1 MTPPEPAAL
10 VYVFAV
16 CRGGDLTAL
25 AELPG
30 LGTGAPVRTLAAG
43 PLTAVV
49 QDVPAAGFGE
59 EALRQRLSDRDE
71 LERCAR
77 AHHAVITAVS
87 ALVPAVP
94 LPLATLYLDDG
105 RVREALGERRT
116 SFLTALDRIAGR
128 AEWGV
133 KVYAPT
139 GAPPSAPDAG
149 PAPDADATP
158 GPGAAPG
165 PSRPA
170 ATGSGRA
177 YLDRVRTRQR
187 DREQRH
193 TLALRAAERV
203 DTVVRGLAVAARRLR
218 PHGVEVTGKHRT
230 HVLNAAYLLDL
241 GREREL
247 RAALASLRR
256 DETDVQIELSGPWAP
271 YSFADAGI
279 ADGRIAEGAINE
291 RGPNEEEI
299 DEGRISGERVDERRI
314 DAAQVN
320 GGGTPP

>member
-1 MTPPEPAAL
+1 MTPPQSPTLTYA
-10 VYVFAV
+10 FAV
-16 CRGGDLTAL
+16 CRGGALTAL
-25 AELPG
+25 AALPG

-59 EALRQRLSDRDE
+59 EALRRRLADRDE

-77 AHHAVITAVS
+77 AHHTVITAAA
-87 ALVPAVP
+87 ALAPTVP

-105 RVREALGERRT
+105 RAREALGERER
-116 SFLTALDRIAGR
+116 SLLTALDRIAGR

-139 GAPPSAPDAG
+139 GPPPAPEAAREAAPADG
-149 PAPDADATP
+149 PAP
-158 GPGAAPG
+158 GPA
-165 PSRPA
+165 
-170 ATGSGRA
+170 SGRA

-187 DREQRH
+187 SREQHH
-193 TLALRAAERV
+193 TLTLRAAERV
-203 DTVVRGLAVAARRLR
+203 DIAVRSLAVAARRLR

-271 YSFADAGI
+271 YSFAD
-279 ADGRIAEGAINE
+279 GAID
-291 RGPNEEEI
+291 GGLTG
-299 DEGRISGERVDERRI
+299 EGTADERRA
-314 DAAQVN
+314 DE
-320 GGGTPP
+320 GTPP

>member
-139 GAPPSAPDAG
+139 GAPPSAPGA
-149 PAPDADATP
+149 
-158 GPGAAPG
+158 GPGAGATPG

-271 YSFADAGI
+271 YSFADGGI
-279 ADGRIAEGAINE
+279 ADGRIAEVGINE

-299 DEGRISGERVDERRI
+299 DEGRVGERRI
-314 DAAQVN
+314 DGAQVS
-320 GGGTPP
+320 GGGTSP

>member
-158 GPGAAPG
+158 GP
-165 PSRPA
+165 SRPA

-271 YSFADAGI
+271 YSFADGGI

-299 DEGRISGERVDERRI
+299 DEGRISEGRVDERRI
-314 DAAQVN
+314 DGAQVN
-320 GGGTPP
+320 GGGTSP

>member
-139 GAPPSAPDAG
+139 GAPPSAPDA
-149 PAPDADATP
+149 APDADATP

-271 YSFADAGI
+271 YSFADGGI
-279 ADGRIAEGAINE
+279 ADGRIAEG
-291 RGPNEEEI
+291 GPNEEEI
-299 DEGRISGERVDERRI
+299 DEGRVDERRI
-314 DAAQVN
+314 DGAQVN
-320 GGGTPP
+320 GGGTSP

>member
-1 MTPPEPAAL
+1 MTPPEPPAL
-10 VYVFAV
+10 VYAFAV
-16 CRGGDLTAL
+16 CRGGDLTGTAL
-25 AELPG
+25 DALDPLAKLPG
-30 LGTGAPVRTLAAG
+30 LPGAGTGAPVRTLAAG

-59 EALRQRLSDRDE
+59 AALRQRLADRDE

-77 AHHAVITAVS
+77 AHHAVITAAA
-87 ALVPAVP
+87 ALAPTVP

-105 RVREALGERRT
+105 RVREALGERQT
-116 SFLTALDRIAGR
+116 SFLSALDRIAGR

-139 GAPPSAPDAG
+139 GPP
-149 PAPDADATP
+149 P
-158 GPGAAPG
+158 GPKTASEAASETSSETASAGG
-165 PSRPA
+165 P
-170 ATGSGRA
+170 GSGRA

-187 DREQRH
+187 NREQRH

-218 PHGVEVTGKHRT
+218 PHGAEVTGAHRT

-247 RAALASLRR
+247 HAALASLRR

-271 YSFADAGI
+271 YSFADGGI
-279 ADGRIAEGAINE
+279 ADG
-291 RGPNEEEI
+291 
-299 DEGRISGERVDERRI
+299 
-314 DAAQVN
+314 
-320 GGGTPP
+320 GTAP

>member
-1 MTPPEPAAL
+1 MTPPEAPTLTYA
-10 VYVFAV
+10 FAV
-16 CRGGDLTAL
+16 CRGGALTAL
-25 AELPG
+25 AALPG

-49 QDVPAAGFGE
+49 QDVPATGFGE
-59 EALRQRLSDRDE
+59 EALRRRLSDRDE

-77 AHHAVITAVS
+77 AHHTVITAAS
-87 ALVPAVP
+87 ALAPTVP

-105 RVREALGERRT
+105 RAREALGERET
-116 SFLTALDRIAGR
+116 SLLTALDRITGR

-139 GAPPSAPDAG
+139 GPPPAPEAAPEAAPADG
-149 PAPDADATP
+149 PA
-158 GPGAAPG
+158 G
-165 PSRPA
+165 
-170 ATGSGRA
+170 GRA

-187 DREQRH
+187 RREQHH
-193 TLALRAAERV
+193 TLTLRAAERV
-203 DTVVRGLAVAARRLR
+203 DTVVRSLAVAARRLR

-271 YSFADAGI
+271 YSFADGGVAGERI
-279 ADGRIAEGAINE
+279 AD
-291 RGPNEEEI
+291 RG
-299 DEGRISGERVDERRI
+299 VT
-314 DAAQVN
+314 N
-320 GGGTPP
+320 GGMSP

>member
-1 MTPPEPAAL
+1 MTPPETLTL
-10 VYVFAV
+10 VYAFAV
-16 CRGGDLTAL
+16 CRGGGLTAPAEPL

-30 LGTGAPVRTLAAG
+30 FGTGAPVRTLAAG

-49 QDVPAAGFGE
+49 QDVPAAGYDE
-59 EALRQRLSDRDE
+59 EALRRRLSDGAE

-77 AHHAVITAVS
+77 AHHAVITAAS
-87 ALVPAVP
+87 ALAPTVP
-94 LPLATLYLDDG
+94 LPLATVYLDDG
-105 RVREALGERRT
+105 RVQEALGERET

-128 AEWGV
+128 VEWGV

-139 GAPPSAPDAG
+139 GPP
-149 PAPDADATP
+149 PAPEAAPAEGP
-158 GPGAAPG
+158 GPG
-165 PSRPA
+165 
-170 ATGSGRA
+170 GSGRA

-187 DREQRH
+187 GREQRH

-203 DTVVRGLAVAARRLR
+203 DAVVRGLAVAARRLR
-218 PHGVEVTGKHRT
+218 PHGVEVTGKHRI

-271 YSFADAGI
+271 YSFADGGIANAGI
-279 ADGRIAEGAINE
+279 A
-291 RGPNEEEI
+291 
-299 DEGRISGERVDERRI
+299 
-314 DAAQVN
+314 N
-320 GGGTPP
+320 GGATP

>member
-77 AHHAVITAVS
+77 AHHAMITAVS

-165 PSRPA
+165 P
-170 ATGSGRA
+170 G
-177 YLDRVRTRQR
+177 
-187 DREQRH
+187 
-193 TLALRAAERV
+193 
-203 DTVVRGLAVAARRLR
+203 
-218 PHGVEVTGKHRT
+218 
-230 HVLNAAYLLDL
+230 
-241 GREREL
+241 
-247 RAALASLRR
+247 
-256 DETDVQIELSGPWAP
+256 
-271 YSFADAGI
+271 
-279 ADGRIAEGAINE
+279 
-291 RGPNEEEI
+291 
-299 DEGRISGERVDERRI
+299 
-314 DAAQVN
+314 
-320 GGGTPP
+320 

>member
-1 MTPPEPAAL
+1 MTRAEPPTPTLTYA
-10 VYVFAV
+10 FAV
-16 CRGGDLTAL
+16 CRGENLTAPAEPL

-49 QDVPAAGFGE
+49 QDVPAAGYGE
-59 EALRQRLSDRDE
+59 EALRRRLSDGAE

-77 AHHAVITAVS
+77 AHHAVITAAS
-87 ALVPAVP
+87 ALAPAVP
-94 LPLATLYLDDG
+94 LPLATVYLNDG
-105 RVREALGERRT
+105 RVREALDDRRT

-128 AEWGV
+128 VEWGV

-139 GAPPSAPDAG
+139 GPPPEAA
-149 PAPDADATP
+149 PAPSD
-158 GPGAAPG
+158 GP
-165 PSRPA
+165 
-170 ATGSGRA
+170 GSGRA

-187 DREQRH
+187 GREQRH

-218 PHGVEVTGKHRT
+218 PHGVEVTGKHRI

-247 RAALASLRR
+247 RAALASLRH
-256 DETDVQIELSGPWAP
+256 DEKDVRIELSGPWVP
-271 YSFADAGI
+271 YSFADGGITDAG
-279 ADGRIAEGAINE
+279 A
-291 RGPNEEEI
+291 
-299 DEGRISGERVDERRI
+299 
-314 DAAQVN
+314 
-320 GGGTPP
+320 TP

>member
-1 MTPPEPAAL
+1 MTEAPTL
-10 VYVFAV
+10 VYAFAV
-16 CRGGDLTAL
+16 CRDGGLTASAEPL

-30 LGTGAPVRTLAAG
+30 LGTGAPVRTIAAG

-49 QDVPAAGFGE
+49 QDVPAAGYDE
-59 EALRQRLSDRDE
+59 EALRRRLSDGAE

-77 AHHAVITAVS
+77 AHHAVITAAS
-87 ALVPAVP
+87 ALAPAVP
-94 LPLATLYLDDG
+94 LPLATVYLDDG
-105 RVREALGERRT
+105 RVREALGERET

-128 AEWGV
+128 VEWGV

-139 GAPPSAPDAG
+139 GHL
-149 PAPDADATP
+149 PAPDPAPAEDP
-158 GPGAAPG
+158 GPD
-165 PSRPA
+165 R
-170 ATGSGRA
+170 SGRA

-187 DREQRH
+187 GREQRH

-203 DTVVRGLAVAARRLR
+203 DAVVRGLAVAARRLR

-271 YSFADAGI
+271 YSFADGGI
-279 ADGRIAEGAINE
+279 TDPGAA
-291 RGPNEEEI
+291 P
-299 DEGRISGERVDERRI
+299 
-314 DAAQVN
+314 
-320 GGGTPP
+320 

>member
-30 LGTGAPVRTLAAG
+30 LGAGAPVRTLAAG

-59 EALRQRLSDRDE
+59 EALRQRLSDRAE

-87 ALVPAVP
+87 ALASAVP

-139 GAPPSAPDAG
+139 GAPSVPDAAPDA
-149 PAPDADATP
+149 T
-158 GPGAAPG
+158 PGAAPG

-230 HVLNAAYLLDL
+230 HVLNAAYLLDI

-256 DETDVQIELSGPWAP
+256 DETEVQIELSGPWAP
-271 YSFADAGI
+271 YSFADGGI
-279 ADGRIAEGAINE
+279 ADGRIAEEGINE

-299 DEGRISGERVDERRI
+299 DERRI
-314 DAAQVN
+314 DGAQGN
-320 GGGTPP
+320 GRRIDGAQGSGGGTSP

>member
-30 LGTGAPVRTLAAG
+30 LGTGAPVRTLPAG

-139 GAPPSAPDAG
+139 GAPPSAPGAG
-149 PAPDADATP
+149 PGAGATP
-158 GPGAAPG
+158 G
-165 PSRPA
+165 
-170 ATGSGRA
+170 
-177 YLDRVRTRQR
+177 
-187 DREQRH
+187 
-193 TLALRAAERV
+193 
-203 DTVVRGLAVAARRLR
+203 
-218 PHGVEVTGKHRT
+218 
-230 HVLNAAYLLDL
+230 
-241 GREREL
+241 
-247 RAALASLRR
+247 
-256 DETDVQIELSGPWAP
+256 
-271 YSFADAGI
+271 
-279 ADGRIAEGAINE
+279 
-291 RGPNEEEI
+291 
-299 DEGRISGERVDERRI
+299 
-314 DAAQVN
+314 
-320 GGGTPP
+320 

>member
-133 KVYAPT
+133 KVYALT

-149 PAPDADATP
+149 PGAGAT
-158 GPGAAPG
+158 PG

-256 DETDVQIELSGPWAP
+256 DETEVQIELSGPWAP
-271 YSFADAGI
+271 YSFADGGI
-279 ADGRIAEGAINE
+279 ADGRIAEGGTNE

-299 DEGRISGERVDERRI
+299 DEGRISEGRVGERRI
-314 DAAQVN
+314 DGAQVS
-320 GGGTPP
+320 GGGTSP

>member
-1 MTPPEPAAL
+1 MTPPETPTPTLTYA
-10 VYVFAV
+10 FAV
-16 CRGGDLTAL
+16 CRGGDLTAAAERL

-49 QDVPAAGFGE
+49 QDVPAAGYDE
-59 EALRQRLSDRDE
+59 EALRRRLSDGAE

-77 AHHAVITAVS
+77 AHHAVITAAS
-87 ALVPAVP
+87 ALAPAVP
-94 LPLATLYLDDG
+94 LPLATVYRDDG
-105 RVREALGERRT
+105 RVREALGERET
-116 SFLTALDRIAGR
+116 SFLTVLDRIAGR

-139 GAPPSAPDAG
+139 GPPPAPE
-149 PAPDADATP
+149 PAPDAAPADGP
-158 GPGAAPG
+158 GPGI
-165 PSRPA
+165 
-170 ATGSGRA
+170 SGRA

-187 DREQRH
+187 SREQRH

-218 PHGVEVTGKHRT
+218 PHGVEVTGRHRT

-271 YSFADAGI
+271 YSFADAGLTN
-279 ADGRIAEGAINE
+279 DG
-291 RGPNEEEI
+291 
-299 DEGRISGERVDERRI
+299 
-314 DAAQVN
+314 AA
-320 GGGTPP
+320 P

>member
-139 GAPPSAPDAG
+139 GAPPSAPYVG
-149 PAPDADATP
+149 PALDADATP
-158 GPGAAPG
+158 A

-203 DTVVRGLAVAARRLR
+203 DTVVRGLAVSARRLR

-271 YSFADAGI
+271 YSFADGGI
-279 ADGRIAEGAINE
+279 ADGRIAEGGINE

-299 DEGRISGERVDERRI
+299 DEGRISEGRVDERRI
-314 DAAQVN
+314 DGAQVN
-320 GGGTPP
+320 GGGTSP

>member
-133 KVYAPT
+133 KVYALT

-149 PAPDADATP
+149 PGAGAGAT
-158 GPGAAPG
+158 PG

-271 YSFADAGI
+271 YSFADGGI
-279 ADGRIAEGAINE
+279 ADGRIAEVGINE

-299 DEGRISGERVDERRI
+299 DEGRVGERRI
-314 DAAQVN
+314 DGAQVS
-320 GGGTPP
+320 GGGTSP

>member
-158 GPGAAPG
+158 GP
-165 PSRPA
+165 SRPA
-170 ATGSGRA
+170 ATGSGQA

-271 YSFADAGI
+271 YSFADGGI

-299 DEGRISGERVDERRI
+299 DEGRISEGRVDERRI
-314 DAAQVN
+314 DGAQVN
-320 GGGTPP
+320 GGGTSP